1 MALTAKNLLAEGYLG
16 EKKELT
22 QDPWPELY
30 EAMRL
35 GLIMQGKVS
44 GIEKDKK
51 EGTRFVVFLG
61 PVKGIIPESELGSSE
76 DERPQIALG
85 STVAF
90 KVKHCDRAN
99 NIVYLSR
106 KDAIEEMSSKTWQE
120 LRNEAKELISL
131 SKKVKELQAKLN
143 PPANESEEAAT
154 KAELSDEEK
163 EKIRQEIAELRA
175 KMREIGPV
183 RTCVVKHVNR
193 RGAYV
198 DIGGVQGFIPKQE
211 ISWGYVEDPRD
222 FLQRGDALDV
232 KLIDISEEG
241 ITASIRLLLP
251 DPWENVEVKYK
262 KDGAYVGKIVKEVTR
277 GMVIELEPGVM
288 GFAPHLPFG
297 NPFPGS
303 EVLFRVRKIDP
314 EKRRIRGIVV
324 KVLRRA
330 G

>member
-1 MALTAKNLLAEGYLG
+1 MALAKGLLAEGYLG
-16 EKKELT
+16 EKKELA

-30 EAMRL
+30 EAMRM

-44 GIEKDKK
+44 GIEKDK
-51 EGTRFVVFLG
+51 EGTKFVVFLG
-61 PVKGIIPESELGSSE
+61 PIKGIIPESELGGSE
-76 DERPQIALG
+76 GERPQIALG
-85 STVAF
+85 STIAF

-106 KDAIEEMSSKTWQE
+106 KDAIEEMSGRTWQE

-131 SKKVKELQAKLN
+131 SKKVRELQAKLN
-143 PPANESEEAAT
+143 PPANEGEEAAA
-154 KAELSDEEK
+154 KAEISDEEK
-163 EKIRQEIAELRA
+163 EKIRQKIAELKE
-175 KMREIGPV
+175 KMKEVGPV
-183 RTCVVKHVNR
+183 RTCVVKHVTR
-193 RGAYV
+193 RGAYI
-198 DIGGVQGFIPKQE
+198 DIGGVQGFIPRNE
-211 ISWGYVEDPRD
+211 ISWGYVEDPKD

-251 DPWENVEVKYK
+251 DPWENVETKYK

-277 GMVIELEPGVM
+277 GMIIELEPGVM

>member
-1 MALTAKNLLAEGYLG
+1 MILAKGLLAEGYLG
-16 EKKELT
+16 EKKELA

-61 PVKGIIPESELGSSE
+61 PVKGIIPESELGSNE
-76 DERPQIALG
+76 GERPQIAFG

-99 NIVYLSR
+99 NLVYLSR

-131 SKKVKELQAKLN
+131 SKKVRELQAKLN
-143 PPANESEEAAT
+143 PPANESEEAAS

-163 EKIRQEIAELRA
+163 EKIRQEITELRA

-183 RTCVVKHVNR
+183 RTCVVRHVNR
-193 RGAYV
+193 RGAYI
-198 DIGGVQGFIPKQE
+198 DIGGVQAFIPRNE

-241 ITASIRLLLP
+241 IIASIRLLLP
-251 DPWENVEVKYK
+251 DPWENVETKYK
-262 KDGAYVGKIVKEVTR
+262 KDGAYVGKIVKEVTK
-277 GMVIELEPGVM
+277 GIIVELEPGVM

-303 EVLFRVRKIDP
+303 EVLFRIWKIDP
-314 EKRRIRGIVV
+314 ERKRIRGVVV